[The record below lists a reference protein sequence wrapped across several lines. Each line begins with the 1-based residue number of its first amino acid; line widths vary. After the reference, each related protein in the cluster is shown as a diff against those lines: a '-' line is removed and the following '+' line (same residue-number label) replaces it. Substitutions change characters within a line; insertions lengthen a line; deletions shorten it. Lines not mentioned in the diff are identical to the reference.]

1 MPLAD
6 LRLVR
11 GVRGEELA
19 TLGDGAYGGGH
30 DTIVR
35 SRPDEDRQA
44 GDVLSCRLVYV
55 GERLVLGERR
65 LEIQLPLELR
75 RDVGEEVVQRVDPD
89 GLQHLLYVGLGM
101 RCESRH
107 AVLPLLS
114 GGRFWFSVLS
124 PKPESITPSAPVP
137 VPGPDSPGRPPAR
150 GPFA

>member
-44 GDVLSCRLVYV
+44 GDVLLRRLVYV
-55 GERLVLGERR
+55 GQRLVLGERR
-65 LEIQLPLELR
+65 REIQLPLELR
-75 RDVGEEVVQRVDPD
+75 RDVGEEVVQGVDPD
-89 GLQHLLYVGLGM
+89 SLQHLLYIGLGM

-107 AVLPLLS
+107 AVLPP
-114 GGRFWFSVLS
+114 VLGW
-124 PKPESITPSAPVP
+124 TLCFCRPVP
-137 VPGPDSPGRPPAR
+137 NLRVLPRRRRSRE
-150 GPFA
+150 